1 MRLSP
6 ETCEKMDTL
15 CAEGDQFLD
24 EDNYDK
30 ALVAYRAAEK
40 LIPEPKQDWEA
51 STWIYTAI
59 GDVFLCKEDYLE
71 ALKSY
76 ELAVI
81 SPDGLGNPYI
91 HLMLGVCQFE
101 VGNLD
106 KAADELTRAYMGQG
120 TEIFDS
126 EDPKYF
132 QFLKTRIQI
141 D

>member
-1 MRLSP
+1 MLSP
-6 ETCEKMDTL
+6 DIQEEMDRL
-15 CAEGDQFLD
+15 CGEGDQFLD

-30 ALVAYRAAEK
+30 ALAAYGAAEK

-59 GDVFLCKEDYLE
+59 GDVFFCKEDYLE

-76 ELAVI
+76 EFAVI

-91 HLMLGVCQFE
+91 HLMLGECQFE
-101 VGNLD
+101 LGNLD
-106 KAADELTRAYMGQG
+106 KAGDELTRAYMGQG
-120 TEIFDS
+120 SDIFDD